1 MRTLWER
8 EEEQEKKM
16 LLLAISYAYPG
27 AKCLVGKVEWRNLFE
42 FPIYCLPDGEEMSL
56 AQSCRE
62 ATEIVG

>member
-1 MRTLWER
+1 
-8 EEEQEKKM
+8 M

-42 FPIYCLPDGEEMSL
+42 CPIYCLPDGEEMSL
-56 AQSCRE
+56 AHSCRE